1 MIGVGAVVENIFPPI
16 PADTFV
22 LFGAFIAETGRADP
36 LVVFLIT
43 WVTNVAGAITVYAL
57 ARRYGAAFFRT
68 TVGHW
73 LLRPHQL
80 TGIARFYDRFGVPAI
95 FLSRFLPAFRAMAP
109 VFAGIIRLS
118 PIRLVP
124 PLALA
129 SGIWYGVLVI
139 LGATA
144 SRRWEQIVAIFSQVS
159 GILLWIAIPLLIL
172 VLVWWFRTRRLHRTE

>member
-1 MIGVGAVVENIFPPI
+1 M
-16 PADTFV
+16 
-22 LFGAFIAETGRADP
+22 
-36 LVVFLIT
+36 
-43 WVTNVAGAITVYAL
+43 
-57 ARRYGAAFFRT
+57 
-68 TVGHW
+68 
-73 LLRPHQL
+73 
-80 TGIARFYDRFGVPAI
+80 PAI

-172 VLVWWFRTRRLHRTE
+172 VLVWWFRTRRYTARNERVPPP